1 VDQRERQAREA
12 EARRV
17 KFVRDLQNFLISY
30 GDPEATVRGLP
41 MLALMVRYERVSKRL
56 RTTTPGE
63 ERGCLD

>member
-1 VDQRERQAREA
+1 VDQRERQARAA
-12 EARRV
+12 EARRA
-17 KFVRDLQNFLISY
+17 KFVRELQDLLIAY
-30 GDPEATVRGLP
+30 GDPAATVRAMP